1 MNTQEAIEILERD
14 APNYADFLIVRD
26 YDDAVLKYRQAITHA
41 IEHMKRGQWQPIETA
56 PRREPFIATGKTE
69 TPCVVTTTAP
79 KNENVGYPFCCYHT
93 QVCFHES
100 KFTHWMPLPAAPR
113 SELLCSQSKELCS
126 PKGETK

>member
-1 MNTQEAIEILERD
+1 MNNRECMDVLGQMLCYICDNQPNGANSID
-14 APNYADFLIVRD
+14 AE
-26 YDDAVLKYRQAITHA
+26 AITHA

-100 KFTHWMPLPAAPR
+100 KFTHWMPLPEPPQER
-113 SELLCSQSKELCS
+113 KD
-126 PKGETK
+126 